1 MRQDSGQGMNFLE
14 AIFSFVFG
22 DGNPN
27 ESYED
32 RRWRL
37 VSNSLHIMISALQV
51 SLSRAVIALLA
62 HTIYTNG
69 IYPQAFFFL
78 DWWYVAVSHAVV
90 YIVLGLPELAQR
102 SVWYLLRAKR
112 A

>member
-37 VSNSLHIMISALQV
+37 VSISLHTLISSASVSLMSCHCLIGLHHIHQWHV
-51 SLSRAVIALLA
+51 SLSILL
-62 HTIYTNG
+62 
-69 IYPQAFFFL
+69 P
-78 DWWYVAVSHAVV
+78 
-90 YIVLGLPELAQR
+90 
-102 SVWYLLRAKR
+102 
-112 A
+112 